1 VVSDFEGFSRASFV
15 NQNGTSYRPAGRIR
29 SESPYGAIVRKSV
42 GAPST
47 VAPAPPVKRIFK
59 PRWETQY
66 ARAVIGSDL
75 TAMLAMLA
83 VGVCIGIGETG
94 HTRHLALIMAAIIAP
109 GFTCAM
115 ASARAWDPRVFG
127 SGSEEYSRLLKGV
140 VSSSLVLALVGLA
153 FDVHSIRPWV
163 FAIIPGGGVLAAAG
177 RYVLRRSLH
186 RRRSRGA
193 CLRPVLAIG
202 SEDSIAD
209 LIARTRRAPQHGW
222 TITSACTP
230 TGAEGDIVGVPVVGD
245 LDSVS
250 SMVAAG
256 ECGVVAVAPAP
267 GWTSRRLHELAWDLE
282 GTGVD
287 LVVHPGLMEVSGP
300 RLHVSPVDGLPLLR
314 LTEPTFSG
322 IPRLVKA
329 AMDLLG
335 ASLLLLLLAP
345 LLLAIYLAVRADGGP
360 ALFRQTRIGKDGRP
374 FRMLKYRT
382 MVVDAERLLES
393 LNGRNEGQGPLFKI
407 KNDPRVTAVGGWL
420 RRYSLDEL
428 PQLFN
433 VLLGS
438 MSLVGPRPPLPSEVA
453 CYARDAQRKLLVK
466 PGLTGLWQ
474 ISGRSDLS
482 WEESLRLDLRYVEN
496 WTLALDGLIL
506 WKTIKAVISGDGA
519 Y

>member
-1 VVSDFEGFSRASFV
+1 MREQVSVPRA
-15 NQNGTSYRPAGRIR
+15 P
-29 SESPYGAIVRKSV
+29 
-42 GAPST
+42 
-47 VAPAPPVKRIFK
+47 APAPPVKRIFK

-66 ARAVIGSDL
+66 ARAVIASDL
-75 TAMLAMLA
+75 AAMLAMLA
-83 VGVCIGIGETG
+83 VGVWIGIGETG
-94 HTRHLALIMAAIIAP
+94 HTPHLSLIMAAIIAP
-109 GFTCAM
+109 GFICAM
-115 ASARAWDPRVFG
+115 AAARAWEPRVFG
-127 SGSEEYSRLLKGV
+127 SGSEEYSRLLKAV
-140 VSSSLVLALVGLA
+140 VSSSVVLALVGLA
-153 FDVHSIRPWV
+153 FDVHSVRPWV
-163 FAIIPGGGVLAAAG
+163 FAIIPGGGALATVG
-177 RYVLRRSLH
+177 RYALRRSLH

-193 CLRPVLAIG
+193 CLWPVLAVG

-209 LIARTRRAPQHGW
+209 LIARTRRALHHGW
-222 TITSACTP
+222 TITAACTP
-230 TGAEGDIVGVPVVGD
+230 AGAEGDIAGVPVVGD

-250 SMVAAG
+250 SVVAAG

-267 GWTSRRLHELAWDLE
+267 GWTPRRLHELAWDLE

-335 ASLLLLLLAP
+335 AFLLLLILAP
-345 LLLAIYLAVRADGGP
+345 LLLVIYLAVRADGGP
-360 ALFRQTRIGKDGRP
+360 ALFLQTRIGRDGQP

-382 MVVDAERLLES
+382 MIVGAEHLRES
-393 LNGRNEGQGPLFKI
+393 LNGRNEGFGPLFKI
-407 KNDPRVTAVGGWL
+407 RNDPRVTGVGGWL
-420 RRYSLDEL
+420 RKYSLDEL

-433 VLLGS
+433 VVLGS

-453 CYARDAQRKLLVK
+453 GYARDAQRKLLVK